1 MEFSRLTMT
10 LVIKVEDPRNEDMT
24 RLLQAHLDFCY
35 SSSPPESVYA
45 LDVEK
50 LVSPAITIFGAR
62 IDGALVDQ
70 GVGFRPCGV
79 EVHAHS
85 QPSLAGGK
93 GSAERWFLICWGW
106 PSREEFPE

>member
-1 MEFSRLTMT
+1 MT

-35 SSSPPESVYA
+35 SSSPPESIYA

-50 LVSPAITIFGAR
+50 LVSPAITVFGAR
-62 IDGALVDQ
+62 IDGALV
-70 GVGFRPCGV
+70 GVGAISRTCGV

-85 QPSLAGGK
+85 HLLQGERDRQSDGFSFAGAGQ
-93 GSAERWFLICWGW
+93 AERILSSE
-106 PSREEFPE
+106 SRDRHQ